1 MKATSI
7 SISLVGPCNAHC
19 PFCISPMTWKTGV
32 DNNRLLRRH
41 LSRALDF
48 ARYHGVDTV
57 LITGSGE
64 PTIHR
69 DLVFHIIAEARA
81 AGIPI
86 VELQTN
92 GKLIANDPA
101 YLDELVHLQLATVA
115 LSVSSVNPAR
125 SAQIMEIGLD
135 YLDLVRTIAS
145 RGLICRV
152 TLNLLKHD
160 REELLEDLP
169 KYADTLYE
177 TGARQLTLRRLGVPD
192 VPEQTEE
199 AKKTIKWIRKNA
211 LGEKEIKVLEKEVKT
226 NGTLLRTLSYG
237 AEVYNYRNLSVTVGT
252 CMTDTAETDEI
263 RSFILM
269 PDGHVYHSWNY
280 PGSILL

>member
-7 SISLVGPCNAHC
+7 SINLVGPCNAHC

-92 GKLIANDPA
+92 GKLIANDPG
-101 YLDELVHLQLATVA
+101 YLEELVHLQLATVA

-160 REELLEDLP
+160 REELLEGLA

-177 TGARQLTLRRLGVPD
+177 AGARQLTLRRLGVPE
-192 VPEQTEE
+192 VPQRTAE
-199 AKKTIKWIRKNA
+199 AEKIIEWIGKNA
-211 LGEKEIKVLEKEVKT
+211 LDEKDIQKLEREVKT
-226 NGTLLRTLSYG
+226 KGTLLRTLSYG

-252 CMTDTAETDEI
+252 CMTETSEAHEI
-263 RSFILM
+263 RSLILM